1 MAAIFSEIEIELKG
15 VAYTVTPTM
24 RLINRIEQDVS
35 LAKLA
40 YRVASGDAPFS
51 HVAMVL
57 GHILRADGCRETD
70 EDILEA
76 LLSEDGGQ
84 ALRGSVDAVL
94 TACFPRTD
102 SGEDL
107 KKSQSKK

>member
-1 MAAIFSEIEIELKG
+1 MAAVFSEIEIELKG
-15 VAYTVTPTM
+15 VIYHVTPTM

-57 GHILRADGCRETD
+57 GHILRADGCREAD
-70 EDILEA
+70 EDIMELLLEGDEGA
-76 LLSEDGGQ
+76 K
-84 ALRGSVDAVL
+84 LRASVDDIL
-94 TACFPRTD
+94 SACFPRTE
-102 SGEDL
+102 STEDL
-107 KKSQSKK
+107 KKSQAAK

>member
-1 MAAIFSEIEIELKG
+1 MAAVFSEIEIELKG
-15 VAYTVTPTM
+15 VIYHVTPTM

-76 LLSEDGGQ
+76 LLSNEGGQ
-84 ALRGSVDAVL
+84 DLRASVDDVL
-94 TACFPRTD
+94 TACFPRTE
-102 SGEDL
+102 STEDL
-107 KKSQSKK
+107 KKSQAAK